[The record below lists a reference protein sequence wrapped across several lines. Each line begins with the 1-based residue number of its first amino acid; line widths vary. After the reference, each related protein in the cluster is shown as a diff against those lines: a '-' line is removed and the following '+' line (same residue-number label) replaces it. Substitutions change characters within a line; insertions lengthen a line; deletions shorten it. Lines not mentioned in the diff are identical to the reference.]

1 MGAQPIPEAG
11 DPDIESPGPTWGPG
25 LGSPRDFAGYGST
38 RARTHLA
45 TSLAFASG
53 WKSSNTS

>member
-1 MGAQPIPEAG
+1 MGAQPIAEAG
-11 DPDIESPGPTWGPG
+11 DSGVEV
-25 LGSPRDFAGYGST
+25 AGCEST